1 MLDVLITLL
10 LFNFYLFIYFCL
22 CWILTEPGFILV
34 AVHGGYS
41 SLQCAGFSLL
51 WLLLLQSTGSRAQQF
66 QSWHEGSIVL
76 VPRLQSTG
84 STPVAHGINFST
96 VWGVFSDPVLNLC
109 LMHWQADSL
118 PLRHENENHSV
129 VSDSQGPHGLYS
141 PWNSPAQNVG
151 VGNHSPL
158 HGIFPTQGSNPGLL
172 HCRWILHQLS
182 HQRIPHYTVS

>member
-51 WLLLLQSTGSRAQQF
+51 WLLLLQSTGS
-66 QSWHEGSIVL
+66 
-76 VPRLQSTG
+76 
-84 STPVAHGINFST
+84 TPVAHGINFST

-129 VSDSQGPHGLYS
+129 VSDSWGPHGLYS
-141 PWNSPAQNVG
+141 PWNSPVQNVG